1 MEHGRHGGDV
11 SLAEHLR
18 HGTLCTLRVLM
29 PVALWHVLREEAA
42 GAQLEDAPCQRSDA
56 GGERSLAIAVSAVRP
71 ATAQLVGLDVHHGVH
86 NFLGESVKQ
95 LLLSMAPSS
104 IRVVASMTGVGS
116 DKISIAVFVL
126 Y

>member
-1 MEHGRHGGDV
+1 MHRV
-11 SLAEHLR
+11 S
-18 HGTLCTLRVLM
+18 VLT
-29 PVALWHVLREEAA
+29 
-42 GAQLEDAPCQRSDA
+42 Q

-86 NFLGESVKQ
+86 NMLGESVKQ

-104 IRVVASMTGVGS
+104 IRVVASMSGVGS